1 MSLNLARLG
10 PFVLEEVIG
19 SGGMGE
25 VWRGMHQARAMPV
38 AVKILRGE
46 IARKPAY
53 RRAFSSEVRAVA
65 RLQHPHIVTVFD
77 HGEVSEADAK
87 FVPMRDA
94 LSGR

>member
-65 RLQHPHIVTVFD
+65 GCSTPTSSRCLITARSARPRLKA
-77 HGEVSEADAK
+77 S
-87 FVPMRDA
+87 
-94 LSGR
+94 